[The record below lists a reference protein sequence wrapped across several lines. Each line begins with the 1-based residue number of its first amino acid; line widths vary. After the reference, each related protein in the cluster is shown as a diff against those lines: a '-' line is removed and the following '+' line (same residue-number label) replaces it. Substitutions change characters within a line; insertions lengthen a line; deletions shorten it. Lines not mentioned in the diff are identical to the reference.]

1 MTYILWSLFSLGAI
15 MLALTVNYAADKGN
29 SDMQLHAS
37 LIGLI
42 LTLGFI
48 GLMLK

>member
-1 MTYILWSLFSLGAI
+1 MTYIIWALFALMAI
-15 MLALTVNYAADKGN
+15 MMALTVNYAANKGN

-48 GLMLK
+48 GLLLK